1 MANLQQYRTHE
12 SLNVDT
18 AAVWDEQTKLDI
30 SSAAERSADVSDYGQ
45 VALWSDLEIY
55 FTFDSDS
62 GTSSISTANSLRI
75 PASTLVYMK
84 VPKGVG
90 STIYLHVKATSSA
103 STKYCRLVK
112 M

>member
-1 MANLQQYRTHE
+1 MANLQKYRTHE

-18 AAVWDEQTKLDI
+18 AAGWDEQTKLNI
-30 SSAAERSADVSDYGQ
+30 SSAAERSSDVSNYGQ
-45 VALWSDLEIY
+45 VGVWSDLEIY

-62 GTSSISTANSLRI
+62 GTTSINTGNSLRI

-90 STIYLHVKATSSA
+90 STIYLHVKATSSD
-103 STKYCRLVK
+103 SSKYCRLVK